1 MPRLADVGLA
11 PEFVAELASVSPPVV
26 TVESLFIRD
35 RQEIAS
41 QCRVTTEV
49 IHVFNAPCVYLG
61 HPLTHTTLLQELD
74 QALRTIAST
83 LAAPLDKVSKC
94 CST

>member
-49 IHVFNAPCVYLG
+49 IQVFTLHVC
-61 HPLTHTTLLQELD
+61 
-74 QALRTIAST
+74 T
-83 LAAPLDKVSKC
+83 LAILSLIQHYCRSLTKHFGQLPVLLLLHLNPLQVS
-94 CST
+94 